1 MEETIKK
8 IVNQEF
14 NVEVISIREITGRGL
29 NNLVFNIATEKDPLI
44 LRMKKSL
51 PELETYRKEK
61 WCADV
66 AKEAGIPTPK
76 ILKVGIYDDYSFSFQ
91 EYIDGIDGNYAKD
104 KTKIWYTLGQYAKI
118 INSIPAKDLTLDYKS
133 YIQELFNGDFF
144 VTNGIFSTEM
154 SSRIKERLEEAT
166 EWKFTPNLC
175 HRNLNPSNVV
185 LSTEGIVHLI
195 DWENAAGDLS
205 PLSELGE
212 IYTWNTG
219 RENISQFLA
228 GYGLTEIEVGEMMRD
243 IQTLVLLR
251 LVGVINRKVTK
262 NNDWKQDSFI
272 QDTVNMIAGIQNYKY
287 DILFT
292 KNLSCILE

>member
-14 NVEVISIREITGRGL
+14 NVEVISIREIIGRGL
-29 NNLVFNIATEKDPLI
+29 NNLVFYIATEKDPLI

-66 AKEAGIPTPK
+66 AKDSGIPTPK
-76 ILKVGIYDDYSFSFQ
+76 ILKVGIYDDYSYSFQ
-91 EYIDGIDGNYAKD
+91 EYVDGIDGNDAED
-104 KTKIWYTLGQYAKI
+104 KTRIWYTLGQYAKI

-133 YIQELFNGDFF
+133 YIQGLFNADFF
-144 VTNGIFSTEM
+144 VSNGIFSQEI
-154 SSRIKERLEEAT
+154 SLRIKERLEETT
-166 EWKFTPNLC
+166 EWKFSSKLC

-195 DWENAAGDLS
+195 DWENAAGDCTL
-205 PLSELGE
+205 LSELGE

-219 RENISQFLA
+219 KENISQFLA

-243 IQTLVLLR
+243 VQTLILLR
-251 LVGVINRKVTK
+251 LVGVIKRKVTK
-262 NNDWKQDSFI
+262 INDWKQDSFI
-272 QDTVNMIAGIQNYKY
+272 QDTINMITGIQNYQD

-292 KNLSCILE
+292 KNL